1 MIPRHRVVSLYPWF
15 KIHPGKLDA
24 FKALLPRFIANAA
37 KEPACLFYD
46 FTLNGDLLH
55 CREAYVGAEGV
66 LVHLQN
72 VGPLLAEAFQLAD
85 VVQLELHGA
94 ADELAKLR
102 EPLKDMP
109 AAWFTLEA
117 ALDQPA
123 PGA

>member
-1 MIPRHRVVSLYPWF
+1 MTPRQRVVSLYPWF
-15 KIHPGKLDA
+15 RIHPGQHEA

-37 KEPACLFYD
+37 REPACLFYD

-66 LVHLQN
+66 LAHLQN
-72 VGPLLAEAFQLAD
+72 VGPLLAEAFKLAD
-85 VVQLELHGA
+85 VERLELHGSA
-94 ADELAKLR
+94 EELAKLR

-117 ALDQPA
+117 ALEQPA